1 MIVLGNHQRRLSL
14 SRRKTPIMSE
24 ITGFLEIVVAKWLRK
39 SVPICTR
46 NDFNMSIRN
55 AAEESA
61 AFVTETLK
69 KIEEFLA

>member
-1 MIVLGNHQRRLSL
+1 
-14 SRRKTPIMSE
+14 MSE